1 MALEIFEEL
10 VVHAPP
16 DDVFALVASV
26 EGMRLF
32 EGYGMIPGIARVEPS
47 TAARGVGTEDVVH
60 NTDGTTHPERVVEHE
75 PPRIYAVAIGP
86 FEPPF
91 GRLVRGI
98 AERWELDEEGAATRV
113 RRRFTFTPRGGV
125 GALVLKLIVLPQ
137 FRRAVR
143 RNHLALKVALE
154 G

>member
-1 MALEIFEEL
+1 
-10 VVHAPP
+10 
-16 DDVFALVASV
+16 
-26 EGMRLF
+26 
-32 EGYGMIPGIARVEPS
+32 
-47 TAARGVGTEDVVH
+47 
-60 NTDGTTHPERVVEHE
+60 
-75 PPRIYAVAIGP
+75 
-86 FEPPF
+86 
-91 GRLVRGI
+91 
-98 AERWELDEEGAATRV
+98 V